1 MIRADGRSHALIR
14 LEDAMKEA
22 IVFVCIA
29 LCVSWGR
36 TLIAQTTS
44 SAPGTRHKSA
54 PPPSSAPANAS
65 QTASS
70 LSTSQNRGVT
80 HWYADAAN
88 LGLLAVVSVL
98 ASIFYT
104 FLTWIIVR
112 YMKRQTLLQKT
123 VNDTQIFE
131 MIVRRLEAT
140 REARALIRDY
150 VKKGEVVIPPPGPVL
165 EAADRV
171 CREFDFLGLIDRRG
185 LVNHA
190 LVDEFYS

>member
-1 MIRADGRSHALIR
+1 M
-14 LEDAMKEA
+14 
-22 IVFVCIA
+22 
-29 LCVSWGR
+29 
-36 TLIAQTTS
+36 
-44 SAPGTRHKSA
+44 
-54 PPPSSAPANAS
+54 
-65 QTASS
+65 
-70 LSTSQNRGVT
+70 
-80 HWYADAAN
+80 
-88 LGLLAVVSVL
+88 AVVSVL

-165 EAADRV
+165 EAA
-171 CREFDFLGLIDRRG
+171 
-185 LVNHA
+185 
-190 LVDEFYS
+190 